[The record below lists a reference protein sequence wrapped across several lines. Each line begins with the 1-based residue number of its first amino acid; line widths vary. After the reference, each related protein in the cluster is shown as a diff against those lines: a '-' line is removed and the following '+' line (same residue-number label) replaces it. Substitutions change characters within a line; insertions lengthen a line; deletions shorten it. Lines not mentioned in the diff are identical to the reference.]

1 VLQSSYTA
9 SYLTL
14 HFHQCC
20 VLCRKLQSDT
30 AASTA
35 TSQTESTATGAE
47 ETVQLEVGSATM
59 QVENDMLK
67 VKVQQLEYQL
77 ATARQVLTFEVL
89 KRDPSVLQ
97 HYSGLQ
103 LDLFNVLFN
112 MCNRFELAYDQG
124 WNVQSVPKV
133 DQLLMTLMKLKL
145 NLTHT
150 DLGYRF
156 GASRTTV
163 GNIVTSFIHCLHK
176 VLFEGILVANGIPSV
191 NKNKTCLPTCF
202 STFSNS
208 RITLDCTEVQCAIP
222 SQSMAH
228 QRQTFSSYK
237 QRNTFKGLVG
247 VAPNGVITFVSKL
260 YPGSTSDKA
269 IVAAS
274 GVLDQME
281 SGDMIL
287 ADKGFVMQDLMPLGV
302 SLNVPPFLKHGRFT
316 KEEARLTTTIARARI
331 HVERAIAR
339 IKNHS
344 ILSFIPAHYRTLSSK
359 IFQVCACLV
368 NMQAPILKEVSLDE

>member
-1 VLQSSYTA
+1 LQLNLSDVIFVPVHY
-9 SYLTL
+9 
-14 HFHQCC
+14 
-20 VLCRKLQSDT
+20 VLCRQSRSDT
-30 AASTA
+30 A
-35 TSQTESTATGAE
+35 E
-47 ETVQLEVGSATM
+47 ETAQPELGSATV
-59 QVENDMLK
+59 QVENDMLRQK
-67 VKVQQLEYQL
+67 VLQLEQQL

-89 KRDPSVLQ
+89 QRDPPLVL
-97 HYSGLQ
+97 HYTGLQ
-103 LDLFNVLFN
+103 LDVFNVLFSL
-112 MCNRFELAYDQG
+112 CDRFELAYGQG

-163 GNIVTSFIHCLHK
+163 ANIVTTFIHCLHK
-176 VLFEGILVANGIPSV
+176 VLYDGMLVANGIPSV

-202 STFSNS
+202 STFANS

-287 ADKGFVMQDLMPLGV
+287 ADKGFVMQDLLPPGV
-302 SLNVPPFLKHGRFT
+302 SLNVPPFLKHGKFT
-316 KEEARLTTTIARARI
+316 REEARLTTTIARARI

-344 ILSFIPAHYRTLSSK
+344 ILAFIPAHYRNMASK

-368 NMQAPILKEVSLDE
+368 NMQAPLLKEVSTDE